1 MKKHLFF
8 FLPLISFLSNAQEGK
23 PQLKLEDFY
32 QLVGEFHPIA
42 QQAVLVRS
50 RGDAALR
57 EARGMF
63 DPKLVSTYNKKQ
75 FEDKNYYDVWDSYL
89 KVPTFLN
96 VDLKAGFERNSG
108 IFLNPERSVPSDG
121 LYYAGVSVPVGQG
134 LFANART
141 IELKKGKL
149 TQQELQVTGD
159 MILNNLFLDANHVF
173 WHWYESYQKL
183 QVVRSNLTL
192 INQRFN
198 GVREAVINGENAAID
213 SVETLIQ
220 VQQWTNF
227 LNKAE
232 VDFQNSI
239 LLLENFVWNED
250 IALTNLNPG
259 VSDEIENEDL
269 PTYQDFARV
278 NHPALRNLS
287 LQEAKLDLD
296 KRWSREQLKPV
307 INLNYNLLLS
317 EGNQLENTSFL
328 ANNYKAGVNF
338 SFPLLLRKERG
349 KLMAINLKYEENNLK
364 LTQKSREVVNKVE
377 QAYNKVLRLQE
388 MIREQE
394 RMNLNYQR
402 MLDGEQ
408 TKFNNG
414 ESSIF
419 LINSRE
425 NKKLD
430 AKMKLIELK
439 AELGRSIGLLKWSA
453 GSLSDEFLGLNN

>member
-1 MKKHLFF
+1 MKNFLFL
-8 FLPLISFLSNAQEGK
+8 FLLLMSLVASSQEAES
-23 PQLKLEDFY
+23 QLKLQEFY
-32 QLVGEFHPIA
+32 ELVGKSHPIA

-108 IFLNPERSVPSDG
+108 IFLNAERNVPTDG
-121 LYYAGVSVPVGQG
+121 LYYAGLSVPVGQG

-149 TQQELQVTGD
+149 TQQELQVAGD
-159 MILNNLFLDANHVF
+159 MILNNLLLDANHVF

-183 QVVRSNLTL
+183 QVVRSSLTL

-198 GVREAVINGENAAID
+198 GIREAVMNGENAAID

-239 LLLENFVWNED
+239 LLLKNFVWGEG
-250 IALTNLNPG
+250 ISLENLHPG
-259 VSDEIENEDL
+259 THAEIDNADL

-278 NHPALRNLS
+278 NHPTLKNLV
-287 LQEAKLDLD
+287 LQGAKLGLD
-296 KRWSREQLKPV
+296 KRWNREQLKPI

-317 EGNQLENTSFL
+317 DGNQLENSSFL
-328 ANNYKAGVNF
+328 SNNYKAGVNL

-349 KLMAINLKYEENNLK
+349 KLMATNLKYEENNLK
-364 LTQKSREVVNKVE
+364 LNQKRREVVNKVE
-377 QAYNKVLRLQE
+377 QAYNKVVRLEE

-430 AKMKLIELK
+430 AEMKLIELK
-439 AELGRSIGLLKWSA
+439 TELGKSIGLLKWSA
-453 GSLSDEFLGLNN
+453 GLLPNEFPQIDN